1 MAYTLSNSGR
11 LFYKD
16 LATGR
21 EKEIAA
27 DGGRYD
33 APVFNPDGNGLMCD
47 KDGFVTYVPL
57 SGGLPKRIW
66 DKSAWSAPSDWSP
79 DSKTLL
85 FLIRDDLRKPFKG
98 AIQQLDLDS
107 LSATTFLDDPEF
119 ESWQAHFSHDGRWVT
134 FNATANDGKSSRI
147 YVVPFRKA
155 RVPRSEWIPVT
166 HGEWD
171 DKPRFSSDD
180 KLIFFMSGR
189 EDRPHRI
196 WAQKVGSDMRPDGN
210 PVALYPPGQSQPSAA
225 LAFDDIS
232 VGPRMIAF
240 TQDETTGNIWLLEPA
255 KAGAK

>member
-1 MAYTLSNSGR
+1 MAYTNSNGSR

-21 EKEIAA
+21 EKELAA
-27 DGGRYD
+27 DGGRYEYS
-33 APVFNPDGNGLMCD
+33 PVFDPVGNGLMCA

-57 SGGLPKRIW
+57 SGGLTKRIW
-66 DKSAWSAPSDWSP
+66 NKSAWSAPWDWSP
-79 DSKTLL
+79 DGKTLL
-85 FLIRDDLRKPFKG
+85 FYARADLRTPFKG
-98 AIQQLDLDS
+98 VVQQLDLDS
-107 LSATTFLDDPEF
+107 LSATPFLDDPEF
-119 ESWQAHFSHDGRWVT
+119 ESWQAHFSHDGSWVT
-134 FNATANDGKSSRI
+134 FNATANDGTSRI

-155 RVPRSEWIPVT
+155 PVPRSEWIPIT

-180 KLIFFMSGR
+180 KLIFFMTGR
-189 EDRPHRI
+189 DGRPHRL
-196 WAQKVGSDMRPDGN
+196 WAQKLRSDMRPDGD

-225 LAFDDIS
+225 LASDDIS

-240 TQDETTGNIWLLEPA
+240 TQDETTGSIWLLEPS